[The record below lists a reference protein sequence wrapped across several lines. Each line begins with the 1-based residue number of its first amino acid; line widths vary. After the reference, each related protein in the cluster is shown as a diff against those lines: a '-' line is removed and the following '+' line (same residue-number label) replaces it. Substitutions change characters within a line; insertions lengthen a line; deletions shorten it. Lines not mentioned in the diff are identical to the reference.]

1 MRGVQM
7 AFRKLYS
14 ALEWLSNQLGWLA
27 GGLTAVM
34 MIAVMR
40 EVVGR
45 YLFHSPS
52 DWSLELCGYLLVGL
66 SYLAAAYTEV
76 QEGHIRIDFLYER
89 FRGKT
94 KALADVIIPFIGLF
108 WALMVV
114 WQGMRV
120 AFHSLSIGACSADA
134 MMWPLFPSQILVPIG
149 AALLSLILIGK
160 IIKNIIHLAK
170 GKE

>member
-1 MRGVQM
+1 MV
-7 AFRKLYS
+7 FRKLY
-14 ALEWLSNQLGWLA
+14 AVLEWFSNQLGWIA

-34 MIAVMR
+34 MVAVMR
-40 EVVGR
+40 EVIGR

-76 QEGHIRIDFLYER
+76 HEGHIRIDFLYEK

-94 KALADVIIPFIGLF
+94 KTLADIFIPFIGLC
-108 WALMVV
+108 WGLMVV
-114 WQGMRV
+114 WQGSRV
-120 AFHSLSIGACSADA
+120 AFHSYAIGARSSDA
-134 MMWPLFPSQILVPIG
+134 MMWPLFPSQIMVPIG
-149 AALLSLILIGK
+149 SALLCLVLIGK
-160 IIKNIIHLAK
+160 IVKNIVHLTK

>member
-1 MRGVQM
+1 MI
-7 AFRKLYS
+7 FRKIYA
-14 ALEWLSNQLGWLA
+14 ALVWFSNQLGWVA
-27 GGLTAVM
+27 GGLTALM

-40 EVVGR
+40 EVIGR
-45 YLFHSPS
+45 YLFHNPS

-66 SYLAAAYTEV
+66 AYLAAAFTEI

-94 KALADVIIPFIGLF
+94 KALADTLISFFGLC
-108 WALMVV
+108 WGLMLV
-114 WQGMRV
+114 WQGGRV

-134 MMWPLFPSQILVPIG
+134 MMWPLFPSQIIVPIG
-149 AALLSLILIGK
+149 AALLCLVLIGK
-160 IIKNIIHLAK
+160 IIRNISHLIK